1 VNGSRIDGRRPLKAL
16 DVIRIGAEEF
26 RYYSATPER
35 DRPAVP
41 PLGAAV
47 RLSDTLVGLP
57 RSRPLAVLRIK
68 SGDAKGAR
76 HQVTAPVVNLGRAES
91 NEIRISDPSVSASHA
106 KVQLREGVWT
116 LTDLGSSNG
125 SLVDDEPVTDETP
138 LSPGATIKLGEV
150 LISFE
155 PNDER
160 IDVVPRTVLTPRP
173 ASASPSV
180 PLAAAAPIAL
190 LTVGPKRV
198 RSSVN
203 VGLLAVAIVV
213 LLAALAALVL
223 LV

>member
-1 VNGSRIDGRRPLKAL
+1 MNGGRIDGRRPLKAL

-26 RYYSATPER
+26 RYYSATPEP

-41 PLGAAV
+41 PVGAAV

-68 SGDAKGAR
+68 SGDTKGVR
-76 HQVTAPVVNLGRAES
+76 HQVTVPVVNLGRADS
-91 NEIRISDPSVSASHA
+91 NEIRITDASVSASHA
-106 KVQLREGVWT
+106 KLQLREGVWT

-125 SLVDDEPVTDETP
+125 SVVDDEPVTDETP
-138 LSPGATIKLGEV
+138 LSPGATIKLGDV

-160 IDVVPRTVLTPRP
+160 IEVRPPRPVLTARP
-173 ASASPSV
+173 
-180 PLAAAAPIAL
+180 
-190 LTVGPKRV
+190 TGRV
-198 RSSVN
+198 RSPVN
-203 VGLLAVAIVV
+203 VVLLAVAILV
-213 LLAALAALVL
+213 LVATLAALVL